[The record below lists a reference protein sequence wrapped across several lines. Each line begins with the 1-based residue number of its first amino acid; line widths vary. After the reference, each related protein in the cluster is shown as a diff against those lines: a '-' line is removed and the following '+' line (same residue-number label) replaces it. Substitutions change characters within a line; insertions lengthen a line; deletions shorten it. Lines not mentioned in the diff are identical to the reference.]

1 MDYYHFPD
9 FDPEDEKDNIQ
20 NQNIGGNV
28 KDSNVVQTGG
38 DAYINSSINNT
49 NNTYIYVVSLSE
61 FLKPL
66 GISNGIKKSN
76 FINYL
81 LTLLLLLGVSLGWF
95 LLEIFT
101 RCKFP
106 FPYII
111 SLVKAL
117 FGIKDKNELK
127 CDEHNEKKTS
137 DLDKFYYLHN
147 QESQIW
153 ILSNVI
159 SILSE
164 GRKDPNLKILDAI
177 EILEEQRNEI
187 SQELLILKNK
197 YYPTLANIQ
206 NKLDEILPRGNRDL
220 ELLQKLIRR
229 LIRKYTQI
237 SRKASSQEISS
248 FIKDVDEALQ
258 KNEININPTHLK
270 ILNEIKNLA
279 IWLLPIQEGNKS
291 SDVRVLIPYK
301 GSKKNK
307 FHFNKLCEGFRES
320 KEREMIYFSSW
331 EEAKDN
337 GYEPCER
344 CTKLDKYY

>member
-9 FDPEDEKDNIQ
+9 FEPEDEKDNIQ
-20 NQNIGGNV
+20 NQNISGDI
-28 KDSNVVQTGG
+28 KDTNVVQSGR

-49 NNTYIYVVSLSE
+49 NNTYIYVVSLSKY
-61 FLKPL
+61 LKPL
-66 GISNGIKKSN
+66 GISDGIEKSN

-81 LTLLLLLGVSLGWF
+81 LTLLLLIGVSLGWF
-95 LLEIFT
+95 LLRIFT

-106 FPYII
+106 FPYITSI
-111 SLVKAL
+111 VKAL
-117 FGIKDKNELK
+117 FGIEDKNELRA
-127 CDEHNEKKTS
+127 DEYNETETS
-137 DLDKFYYLHN
+137 DEDRFYYLHN

-153 ILSNVI
+153 LLSNVI

-164 GRKDPNLKILDAI
+164 GKKGSNLEILDAI
-177 EILEEQRNEI
+177 EMLEDLRNEI
-187 SQELLILKNK
+187 SQELSILKIR

-206 NKLDEILPRGNRDL
+206 NKLDEILPRGNREL
-220 ELLQKLIRR
+220 ELLQRLIRR

-248 FIKDVDEALQ
+248 FINDVDEAIR

-307 FHFNKLCEGFRES
+307 FHFNKSCEHFRES
-320 KEREMIYFSSW
+320 KERKMIYFSSW
-331 EEAKDN
+331 EEAKAN

-344 CTKLDKYY
+344 CTKLDR

>member
-1 MDYYHFPD
+1 MDYYHFPN
-9 FDPEDEKDNIQ
+9 FEPEDEKDNIQ
-20 NQNIGGNV
+20 NQNIGGDV
-28 KDSNVVQTGG
+28 KNSNVVQTGR

-49 NNTYIYVVSLSE
+49 NNTYVYVVSLSE

-66 GISNGIKKSN
+66 GISDGIRSN

-81 LTLLLLLGVSLGWF
+81 FTLLLLLVVSLGWF
-95 LLEIFT
+95 LLGLFT

-106 FPYII
+106 LPYIVSI
-111 SLVKAL
+111 VKTL
-117 FGIKDKNELK
+117 FSIEDKNELK
-127 CDEHNEKKTS
+127 CDEQNEKETS
-137 DLDKFYYLHN
+137 DKDRFYYLHN

-187 SQELLILKNK
+187 SQELSSLKNR

-206 NKLDEILPRGNRDL
+206 NGLDKIFPTGNREL

-248 FIKDVDEALQ
+248 FIKDVDEALH

-279 IWLLPIQEGNKS
+279 IWLLPIKEGNKS
-291 SDVRVLIPYK
+291 SDIRVLIPYK

-307 FHFNKLCEGFRES
+307 FHFNKLCDDFPES
-320 KEREMIYFSSW
+320 EEREIRYFTSW
-331 EEAKDN
+331 EEAKSS
-337 GYEPCER
+337 GYDPCDK
-344 CTKLDKYY
+344 CTKLDK

>member
-9 FDPEDEKDNIQ
+9 FEPEDEKDNIQ
-20 NQNIGGNV
+20 NQNISGDV
-28 KDSNVVQTGG
+28 KDSNVVQALR

-49 NNTYIYVVSLSE
+49 NNTYVYVVSLSE

-66 GISNGIKKSN
+66 GISDGIKSN

-81 LTLLLLLGVSLGWF
+81 LTLLLLILVSLGWF
-95 LLEIFT
+95 LLGIFT
-101 RCKFP
+101 RCEFP
-106 FPYII
+106 FPYIVSI
-111 SLVKAL
+111 VKTL
-117 FGIKDKNELK
+117 FGIEDKNELR
-127 CDEHNEKKTS
+127 CDEKNGKETS
-137 DLDKFYYLHN
+137 DKDRFYYLHN

-164 GRKDPNLKILDAI
+164 GRKDPNLKILNAI

-187 SQELLILKNK
+187 SQELSTLKK
-197 YYPTLANIQ
+197 KHYPALENIQ
-206 NKLDEILPRGNRDL
+206 NKIDEILPRGNREL

-248 FIKDVDEALQ
+248 FIKDVDEAIQ
-258 KNEININPTHLK
+258 KNEISINPTHLR

-279 IWLLPIQEGNKS
+279 IWLLPIKESNKS
-291 SDVRVLIPYK
+291 SDIRVLIPYK

-307 FHFNKLCEGFRES
+307 FHFNKSCERFRDES

-331 EEAKDN
+331 EEAKAN
-337 GYEPCER
+337 GEH
-344 CTKLDKYY
+344 LN